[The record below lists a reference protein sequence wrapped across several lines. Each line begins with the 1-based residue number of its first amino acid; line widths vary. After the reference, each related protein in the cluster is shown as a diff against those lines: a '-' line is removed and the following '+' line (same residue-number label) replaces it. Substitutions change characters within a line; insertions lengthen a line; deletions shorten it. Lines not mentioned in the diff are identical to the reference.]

1 MDIHLRK
8 FSKIIKY
15 GGLVMTINEY
25 FEECKKLTYKEF
37 KFYSEDTLEWIDE
50 ALKSADK
57 QTRKDLNNTS

>member
-1 MDIHLRK
+1 
-8 FSKIIKY
+8 
-15 GGLVMTINEY
+15 MTINEY